1 MCGSI
6 DFSLLCSMTKTRL
19 AQPVVTRA
27 LDGTGIFKA
36 WLELRPGL
44 RFFYTW
50 VVVSKA
56 LLEVSKAFLEV
67 FKAWLEVSKAWLEV
81 SKAWLGS
88 ALLLLISKQ
97 RGRS

>member
-36 WLELRPGL
+36 WLEL
-44 RFFYTW
+44 
-50 VVVSKA
+50 
-56 LLEVSKAFLEV
+56 
-67 FKAWLEVSKAWLEV
+67 SKAWLEV
-81 SKAWLGS
+81 SLHLGGS
-88 ALLLLISKQ
+88 VQSLAGGL
-97 RGRS
+97 